1 MSYTLVLEWMPGDLY
16 MSAVTA
22 RCTAPTSSYSVVW
35 LPPNKVY
42 QITLYCGSTS
52 LVSFLV
58 GAFRGKA
65 WSYMRQAKPNEE
77 RRQME
82 EYMISKEEIDE
93 LVRRWPQLDDRSKL
107 LLEGKY
113 ILGKSDEELAEE
125 LSIKPASVRM
135 ALTRARQC
143 AYQLLTDEQLPSRS

>member
-65 WSYMRQAKPNEE
+65 WSYMTKKYSRIIAAIMLVIAIVFIFIALNNPQASFPWSNA
-77 RRQME
+77 
-82 EYMISKEEIDE
+82 IT
-93 LVRRWPQLDDRSKL
+93 
-107 LLEGKY
+107 Y
-113 ILGKSDEELAEE
+113 ILYGIYVVIMVVLFIAPFK
-125 LSIKPASVRM
+125 KK
-135 ALTRARQC
+135 
-143 AYQLLTDEQLPSRS
+143 